1 MKIRFKSTRKEWKSD
16 KDDFVFDFTAELV
29 REIEEDG
36 FTSLTFDEDRNG
48 QKITNRIEYNE
59 DTIRIFS
66 GVTSLTCKLNE
77 ITKNLLRIDGI
88 NQDFSIY
95 TKMNEMK
102 TNSNHLEFKYLISN
116 SEEFNE
122 YTSIHLELFVI
133 EN

>member
-1 MKIRFKSTRKEWKSD
+1 M
-16 KDDFVFDFTAELV
+16 
-29 REIEEDG
+29 
-36 FTSLTFDEDRNG
+36 

-95 TKMNEMK
+95 TKMNEMYTIMQISK
-102 TNSNHLEFKYLISN
+102 KIDDQNREIALLEKENNNQLHKLSI
-116 SEEFNE
+116 EEDE
-122 YTSIHLELFVI
+122 D
-133 EN
+133 